1 MVLATMAD
9 SSEREELEDLIEE
22 WNATRLDMFII
33 SKPDAVSRFYLFI
46 SFAILN
52 CGKIYWFTYRTTIF
66 QLYFSESGVFGQY
79 AILFSRARF
88 ERHQSSDEGSSREQ
102 FGYYR

>member
-52 CGKIYWFTYRTTIF
+52 CGKI
-66 QLYFSESGVFGQY
+66 
-79 AILFSRARF
+79 
-88 ERHQSSDEGSSREQ
+88 
-102 FGYYR
+102 